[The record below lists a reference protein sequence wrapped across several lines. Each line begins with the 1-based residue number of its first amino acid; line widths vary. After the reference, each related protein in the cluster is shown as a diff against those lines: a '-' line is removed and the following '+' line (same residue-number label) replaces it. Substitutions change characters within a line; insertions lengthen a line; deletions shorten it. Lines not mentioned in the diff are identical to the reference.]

1 MPDAFELL
9 GRIQQT
15 FVFQVDDDSTLF
27 GVHVKLDFLRH
38 FTIQEQSTS
47 PRSMLLKQIQ
57 NTISLQMALLL
68 LRGTLKGPSPM
79 PVVASMRNEEQHT
92 ELKRTK

>member
-9 GRIQQT
+9 GRIRQT
-15 FVFQVDDDSTLF
+15 FVFQFDDDSTLF
-27 GVHVKLDFLRH
+27 GVHVKFELLRH

-57 NTISLQMALLL
+57 NSSLPLQMALLL
-68 LRGTLKGPSPM
+68 LRGILDPLKGPFPM
-79 PVVASMRNEEQHT
+79 PVV
-92 ELKRTK
+92 TKMGIQ